1 MSTILVTTPTGHIG
15 SRVVSQLLDAGAS
28 VRVFVRDPARLPV
41 DMRGRV
47 DARTGT
53 LEDTAALT
61 DALRGVDVAF
71 LLVPPNMTAD
81 DWPAFY
87 RQIGHNMAD
96 ASRAAGL
103 RRAVLLSSLGAH
115 RPDLGPVTALGQ
127 VEEILKPVIPDLA
140 ILRPGYFFENTF
152 AALGTVPQTGSI
164 FGAQPGDLAFP
175 QVATQDIGDVAAR
188 WLLDAS
194 WSGHPVIG
202 IHGPR
207 DLSLEEQA
215 RLIGEAVGREVRYV
229 EVPPDTIAEAM
240 RGMGMSPS
248 VVASYREM
256 ITGYAAS
263 RYERPEAR
271 TPETTTPTEF
281 ADWARA
287 ALRPAFEAAAARGG
301 SANA

>member
-1 MSTILVTTPTGHIG
+1 MPTILVTTPTGHIG
-15 SRVVSQLLDAGAS
+15 SRVVNQLLAAGAT
-28 VRVFVRDPARLPV
+28 VRVFVRDPARLADDV
-41 DMRGRV
+41 RDRV

-53 LEDTAALT
+53 LEDVATLT
-61 DALRGVDVAF
+61 DALRGADAAF
-71 LLVPPNMTAD
+71 FLVPPNMTAD

-87 RQIGHNMAD
+87 REIGHNMAE
-96 ASRAAGL
+96 AARAAGVH
-103 RRAVLLSSLGAH
+103 RAVFLSSLGAH
-115 RPDLGPVTALGQ
+115 RPDLGPVTAAGK
-127 VEEILKPVIPDLA
+127 VEEILKPVIRDLA
-140 ILRPGYFFENTF
+140 ILRPGYFFENAF
-152 AALGTVPQTGSI
+152 GTIGTIAQTGST

-175 QVATQDIGDVAAR
+175 QVATRDIGDVAAR

-194 WSGHPVIG
+194 WSGQPIVG

-207 DLSLEEQA
+207 DLSLAEQA
-215 RLIGEAVGREVRYV
+215 RLIGEAIGREVRYV
-229 EVPPDTIAEAM
+229 EVPADAIAEAM

-281 ADWARA
+281 ADWARTT
-287 ALRPAFEAAAARGG
+287 LRPAFEAAAAQVP
-301 SANA
+301 AHA